1 MIINSLYGTISVVSG
16 GLDQDK
22 LRIKSSKKETLMR
35 MFDEK
40 RIGHYESVEYPYYVE
55 MCKQEF
61 AHTLIVLVKDINYP
75 DFHAELGEM
84 EIFKNKVFA

>member
-22 LRIKSSKKETLMR
+22 LRIKSPKKETLMR
-35 MFDEK
+35 MFDEQ
-40 RIGHYESVEYPYYVE
+40 RIGHYESIEFPYYVE

-61 AHTLIVLVKDINYP
+61 AHTLIILVKDINYP
-75 DFHAELGEM
+75 DFDAEISDI
-84 EIFKNKVFA
+84 EIFKNKVYA

>member
-16 GLDQDK
+16 GVDQDK
-22 LRIKSSKKETLMR
+22 LRINSSKKETLMR

-40 RIGHYESVEYPYYVE
+40 RIGHYESVEFPYYVE

-75 DFHAELGEM
+75 DFQVELSEK
-84 EIFKNKVFA
+84 EIQKNKIFA